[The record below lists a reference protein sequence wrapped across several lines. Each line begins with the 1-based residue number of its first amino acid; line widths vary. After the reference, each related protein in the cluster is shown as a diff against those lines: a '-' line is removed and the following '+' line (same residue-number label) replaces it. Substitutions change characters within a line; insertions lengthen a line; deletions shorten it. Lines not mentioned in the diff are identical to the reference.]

1 MKRFNKENVKEHIAL
16 KMQRLEKEWGFD
28 PHNGTSQ
35 VDGSDFER
43 VLAYGQHQA
52 LDHLYDVIEYN
63 LL

>member
-1 MKRFNKENVKEHIAL
+1 MKRFNKENVKDHIAL

-28 PHNGTSQ
+28 PNNGTRQ
-35 VDGSDFER
+35 VDNSDFER
-43 VLAYGQHQA
+43 VLAYGEYQA

>member
-1 MKRFNKENVKEHIAL
+1 
-16 KMQRLEKEWGFD
+16 MQRLEKEWGFD